1 MSKTH
6 FVRKLAMFDQF
17 PYTEHIESGAIFEK
31 IIINYYNFVSNSGKA
46 SKDLQQGRNQLPEK

>member
-17 PYTEHIESGAIFEK
+17 PYTEHIESGAI
-31 IIINYYNFVSNSGKA
+31 
-46 SKDLQQGRNQLPEK
+46 LQKK

>member
-17 PYTEHIESGAIFEK
+17 PYTEHIESGAILQK
-31 IIINYYNFVSNSGKA
+31 NNYKL
-46 SKDLQQGRNQLPEK
+46 LQLCF